1 MTENQLKDVIVKL
14 EQIEQTLYNLLEN
27 THDPEVREEL
37 KNLRHHILQLNQERI
52 LEQRKAERRRIHD
65 RRSSEVQDRRTK
77 NSRRSRTRR

>member
-52 LEQRKAERRRIHD
+52 LEQRKAERRRIRD